1 MHLEA
6 MILVTVPMAFA
17 IIAVICISTISL
29 MILGGPFALTLRY
42 RVCSTE
48 PLQNDSGQ
56 FLFLLEALTD
66 AKANWHSSFE
76 VLTNGDRFYEAELAA
91 IGAAQKNVNLEA
103 YIFDRGEI
111 GGRYVEALAERA
123 RAGVKVN
130 VVCDAFG
137 SFGITAS
144 YFADLIRA
152 GGKVAWSNGLRWDR
166 IARIDNRNHRE
177 LMIVDGR
184 VGFIGGAGIAD
195 QWYKTYGS
203 DARWRETV
211 IKVKGDAVTHLQ
223 ATFAATW
230 LEACGDV
237 LASQD
242 FFQAD
247 EQAPEDAVGMVVN
260 STPTSGGST
269 RARILFQTLIAS
281 ATKTIHITT
290 PYFLPDKSLTDELVR
305 AVTDRG
311 IQIRIIVPSKKSDH
325 MLTRSASRR
334 GYGPLLKAG
343 AQVYEYQPSMMH
355 AKVLLIDGLWSVVG
369 STNFDHRSFGING
382 EVNMAVRGAALTQR
396 LEQDFQLD
404 LADSRELSYDE
415 WRTRPILERVP
426 EFFGWILRQQQ

>member
-6 MILVTVPMAFA
+6 MIPVTVPMAFA
-17 IIAVICISTISL
+17 IIAGICICTIFL
-29 MILGGPFALTLRY
+29 MILGGLFAPTVRY

-48 PLQNDSGQ
+48 PLQNDSGH
-56 FLFLLEALTD
+56 FFSLLEALTD

-76 VLTNGDRFYEAELAA
+76 VLTNGDRFYETELAA

-123 RAGVKVN
+123 RAGVNVN
-130 VVCDAFG
+130 VICDAFG
-137 SFGITAS
+137 SFGITAN

-166 IARIDNRNHRE
+166 IARIDNRNHR
-177 LMIVDGR
+177 
-184 VGFIGGAGIAD
+184 
-195 QWYKTYGS
+195 
-203 DARWRETV
+203 
-211 IKVKGDAVTHLQ
+211 HLQ

-237 LASQD
+237 LASQH

-247 EQAPEDAVGMVVN
+247 EQAPEDAVGIIVN

-281 ATKTIHITT
+281 ATKTIHIST
-290 PYFLPDKSLTDELVR
+290 PYFLPDKTLTEELIR
-305 AVTDRG
+305 AITDRG

-343 AQVYEYQPSMMH
+343 AQVYEYQPS
-355 AKVLLIDGLWSVVG
+355 
-369 STNFDHRSFGING
+369 
-382 EVNMAVRGAALTQR
+382 
-396 LEQDFQLD
+396 
-404 LADSRELSYDE
+404 
-415 WRTRPILERVP
+415 
-426 EFFGWILRQQQ
+426 